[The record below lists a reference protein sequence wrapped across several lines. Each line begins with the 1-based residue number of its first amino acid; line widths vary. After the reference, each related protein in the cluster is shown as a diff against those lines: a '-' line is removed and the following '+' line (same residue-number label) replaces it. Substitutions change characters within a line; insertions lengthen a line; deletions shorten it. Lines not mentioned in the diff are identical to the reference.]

1 MRYYNYDMAKRMV
14 GTAFDSALQHY
25 FPNNDEWGVCV
36 YFTREKDVDFMEI
49 CKLSNVSVNGA
60 TWTHYANIQRADSGR
75 WEVNTQFNGEKE
87 DEMWIFAYYK
97 HFRVACHCIASNGFK
112 TRKPKYIYK

>member
-1 MRYYNYDMAKRMV
+1 MRYYNYEMAKRMV

-25 FPNNDEWGVCV
+25 FPNNDEWGACV
-36 YFTREKDVDFMEI
+36 YFTRDKDVDFMEI
-49 CKLSNVSVNGA
+49 CKLSNVSVNGS
-60 TWTHYANIQRADSGR
+60 TWTHYANIQRADDGR

-87 DEMWIFAYYK
+87 DEMWIYAYYK
-97 HFRVACHCIASNGFK
+97 HFRVACHCIASKSFK